1 MRHWRAPSAAVAAA
15 FAVAGLLAACSSG
28 SSNSSGNSSSTTASA
43 NSVLTVT
50 TGSAGV
56 FADNFNLFSPNAE
69 DPTNGMIYEP
79 LFFYDTAKSG
89 SVQPWLGTSATW
101 SNGGESVAVQLRHNV
116 TWTDGTPFTSADVV
130 YTFEQA
136 IKDKAFN
143 KYGLPLASV
152 TADGTY
158 AVTINFTSPAYSDAY
173 YALGKVEI
181 LPRHIWQSI
190 SNPATTLNEKP
201 VGTGAY
207 ELSSI
212 SGQTMT
218 FTANPHYYFPGL
230 PKFKTIRFISYNS
243 NTSSDAAIENGTI
256 DWAGSFIPDIQ
267 KLYLGVNPKYA
278 VSDIP
283 LSTAFLVPNLT
294 SGPTANLAVREAISD
309 ALDRTYISKTV
320 YNGYASPTNPEALI
334 LPNYKAQ
341 LSPAL
346 SGASFG
352 GPDPALAKK
361 TLQGAGI
368 KLPLSLSVDMVSGYT
383 DYLSDL
389 QIIQQELKAADINLT
404 INQPAYSA
412 FIADQ
417 STGNFQM
424 LMDNFGYTP
433 DPYSYYYS
441 LLDSTIAPPIG
452 QADSVGDYNRYKNPT
467 VDSLLAAIA
476 ATNNTAAQN
485 QDFYKIEQIFASQI
499 PDIPLFNQQDEIEFN
514 GNVVANY
521 PTVQNAYGAPAV
533 YIQPDIGWIAARLA
547 PAS

>member
-1 MRHWRAPSAAVAAA
+1 MTRHWRAPSAA
-15 FAVAGLLAACSSG
+15 AVGALMLVGLAAGCSS
-28 SSNSSGNSSSTTASA
+28 SGGTGGQPSAS
-43 NSVLTVT
+43 SVLTVT

-56 FADNFNLFSPNAE
+56 FADNFNMFSPNAE

-89 SVQPWLGTSATW
+89 SVQPWLGTSFAW
-101 SNGGESVAVQLRHNV
+101 SNGGKAVTVQLRHNV
-116 TWTDGTPFTSADVV
+116 KWTDGTPFTSADVV
-130 YTFEQA
+130 YTFDLA
-136 IKDKAFN
+136 IGNTAVN
-143 KYGLPLASV
+143 KFGLPLASA
-152 TADGTY
+152 TADGAY
-158 AVTINFTSPAYSDAY
+158 AVTINFKSAAYSDAY
-173 YALGKVEI
+173 YALGRVEI
-181 LPRHIWQSI
+181 LPKHIWQSI
-190 SNPATTLNEKP
+190 GDPTTTLNEHP

-212 SGQTMT
+212 SSQTMT

-230 PKFKTIRFISYNS
+230 PKFKTIRFVSYTS
-243 NTSSDAAIENGTI
+243 NTASDTAIESGTI
-256 DWAGSFIPDIQ
+256 DWAGSYIPDIQ
-267 KLYLGVNPKYA
+267 KLYLDKNPKYA

-294 SGPTANLAVREAISD
+294 SGPTANLAVRQAISD
-309 ALDRTYISKTV
+309 ALNRTYISDTV

-341 LSPAL
+341 LSPSLA
-346 SGASFG
+346 GASLG
-352 GPDPALAKK
+352 GPNPSLARSIL
-361 TLQGAGI
+361 TRAGI

-389 QIIQQELKAADINLT
+389 EIIQQELKTADINLT
-404 INQPAYSA
+404 IDQPVYSA

-433 DPYSYYYS
+433 DPYSYYYL
-441 LLDSTIAPPIG
+441 LLDSSVAPPIG
-452 QADSVGDYNRYKNPT
+452 QADSVGDYNRFKNPT
-467 VDSLLAAIA
+467 VDSLLNSIA
-476 ATNNTAAQN
+476 STDDTAAQTR
-485 QDFYKIEQIFASQI
+485 DFYQIEQIFAAQL

-514 GNVVANY
+514 GNVVTGY
-521 PTVQNAYGAPAV
+521 PTLQNAYGAPAV
-533 YIQPDIGWIAARLA
+533 YIQPDIGWIAARLT

>member
-1 MRHWRAPSAAVAAA
+1 MTRHLRVVSAAVAVA
-15 FAVAGLLAACSSG
+15 FAVAGLLAGCGSGGSSSG
-28 SSNSSGNSSSTTASA
+28 ASSA
-43 NSVLTVT
+43 NSVLVVT
-50 TGSAGV
+50 TGSSGV

-101 SNGGESVAVQLRHNV
+101 SDGGKSVTVQLRHNV
-116 TWTDGTPFTSADVV
+116 KWTDGTAFTSADVL
-130 YTFEQA
+130 YTFELA
-136 IKDKAFN
+136 IRDKAANRF
-143 KYGLPLASV
+143 GLPLASV
-152 TADGTY
+152 TAAGSY
-158 AVTINFTSPAYSDAY
+158 AVTINFTAPAYSDAY
-173 YALGKVEI
+173 YALGRVEI

-190 SNPATTLNEKP
+190 SNPTTTLNEHP

-218 FTANPHYYFPGL
+218 FKANPHYYFPGL
-230 PKFKTIRFISYNS
+230 PKFSTIRFISYNS

-256 DWAGSFIPDIQ
+256 DWAGSYIPDIQ
-267 KLYLGVNPKYA
+267 KLYLAKDPKYA

-294 SGPTANLAVREAISD
+294 SGPTANLAVRKAISD
-309 ALDRTYISKTV
+309 ALNRTYISNTV

-352 GPDPALAKK
+352 GPNPALARK
-361 TLQGAGI
+361 TLQDAGI

-389 QIIQQELKAADINLT
+389 QIIQQELKAA
-404 INQPAYSA
+404 
-412 FIADQ
+412 
-417 STGNFQM
+417 
-424 LMDNFGYTP
+424 
-433 DPYSYYYS
+433 
-441 LLDSTIAPPIG
+441 
-452 QADSVGDYNRYKNPT
+452 
-467 VDSLLAAIA
+467 
-476 ATNNTAAQN
+476 
-485 QDFYKIEQIFASQI
+485 
-499 PDIPLFNQQDEIEFN
+499 
-514 GNVVANY
+514 
-521 PTVQNAYGAPAV
+521 
-533 YIQPDIGWIAARLA
+533 
-547 PAS
+547 

>member
-1 MRHWRAPSAAVAAA
+1 MTRHWRAPSAA
-15 FAVAGLLAACSSG
+15 AVGALMLVGLAAGCSSNG
-28 SSNSSGNSSSTTASA
+28 GTSSQPSAS
-43 NSVLTVT
+43 SVLTVT

-56 FADNFNLFSPNAE
+56 FADNFNMFSPNAE

-89 SVQPWLGTSATW
+89 SVQPWLGTSFAW
-101 SNGGESVAVQLRHNV
+101 SNGGKAVTVQLRHDV
-116 TWTDGTPFTSADVV
+116 KWTDGTPFTSADVV
-130 YTFEQA
+130 YTFDLA
-136 IKDKAFN
+136 IGNTAVN
-143 KYGLPLASV
+143 KFGLPLASA
-152 TADGTY
+152 TADGSY
-158 AVTINFTSPAYSDAY
+158 AVTINFKSSAYSDAY
-173 YALGKVEI
+173 YALGRVEI
-181 LPRHIWQSI
+181 LPKHIWQSI
-190 SNPATTLNEKP
+190 SDPTTTLNDHP

-212 SGQTMT
+212 SSQTMT

-230 PKFKTIRFISYNS
+230 PKFKTIRFVSYTS
-243 NTSSDAAIENGTI
+243 NTASDTAIESGTI
-256 DWAGSFIPDIQ
+256 DWAGSYIPDIQ
-267 KLYLGVNPKYA
+267 KLYLDKNPKYA

-294 SGPTANLAVREAISD
+294 SGPTANLAVRQAISD
-309 ALDRTYISKTV
+309 ALNRTYISDTV
-320 YNGYASPTNPEALI
+320 YNGYASATNPEALI
-334 LPNYKAQ
+334 LPNYKTQ
-341 LSPAL
+341 LSPSLA
-346 SGASFG
+346 GASFG
-352 GPDPALAKK
+352 SPNPALAKSI
-361 TLQGAGI
+361 LSRAGI
-368 KLPLSLSVDMVSGYT
+368 KLPLSLSVDMVAGYT

-404 INQPAYSA
+404 IDQPVYSA

-441 LLDSTIAPPIG
+441 LLDSSIAPPIG
-452 QADSVGDYNRYKNPT
+452 QADSVGDYNRFKNPT
-467 VDSLLAAIA
+467 VDSLLSSIA
-476 ATNNTAAQN
+476 ATDDATAQT
-485 QDFYKIEQIFASQI
+485 QDFYKIEQIFAAQI

-514 GNVVANY
+514 GNVVTGY

-533 YIQPDIGWIAARLA
+533 YIQPDIGWIAARLT